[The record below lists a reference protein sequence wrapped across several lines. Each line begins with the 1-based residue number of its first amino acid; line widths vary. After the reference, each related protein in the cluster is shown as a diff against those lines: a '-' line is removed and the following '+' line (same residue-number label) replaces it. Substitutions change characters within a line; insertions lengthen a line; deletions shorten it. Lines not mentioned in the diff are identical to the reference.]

1 MGAARPEV
9 GKANNAKA
17 IPMYEYSTAGRA
29 DDKLQAGL
37 RYVDSGAPEGSTDIW
52 GVPGRLLLEDESDVA
67 GVSMPFVQ
75 RFAGAGG

>member
-52 GVPGRLLLEDESDVA
+52 GVPERFLLEDA
-67 GVSMPFVQ
+67 GDATRSSVPFMQ
-75 RFAGAGG
+75 RLAGAGG